1 MHRLVM
7 RATLALVT
15 MSCNYAPAV
24 FYPGYALE
32 TYVKTQYST
41 SIQHHGLPGV
51 LTLLASTL
59 QQKPSSAG
67 DPYLEL
73 VSSLSAGVVTKFDLT
88 QQQTPC

>member
-1 MHRLVM
+1 MRSHVAKVSRLVG

-24 FYPGYALE
+24 FYPGYVLE

-59 QQKPSSAG
+59 QQNPAA
-67 DPYLEL
+67 LETHT
-73 VSSLSAGVVTKFDLT
+73 SSLFLHLAPGL
-88 QQQTPC
+88 